1 MVANLNSMFFDLE
14 TFWESPSSVL
24 VSFKAI
30 RIDIVMESGEELQ
43 QILLSTEFL
52 IIYKYSQ
59 AGSPVPML
67 HTNVYVLIE
76 YTILVVIFIAQNDQR
91 FLIWPK

>member
-43 QILLSTEFL
+43 QILLSTKFL
-52 IIYKYSQ
+52 IIYNYKYSQ
-59 AGSPVPML
+59 AGSPVPIV
-67 HTNVYVLIE
+67 TYECVC
-76 YTILVVIFIAQNDQR
+76 AD
-91 FLIWPK
+91 

>member
-1 MVANLNSMFFDLE
+1 LTEISVSFQSIE